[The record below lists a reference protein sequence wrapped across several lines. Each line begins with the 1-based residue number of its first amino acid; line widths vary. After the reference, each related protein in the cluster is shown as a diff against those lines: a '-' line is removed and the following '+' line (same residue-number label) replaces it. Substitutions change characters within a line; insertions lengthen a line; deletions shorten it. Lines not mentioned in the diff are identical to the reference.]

1 MINVHR
7 SAPLLSRFAALALL
21 ALAVTPAPAASIDDA
36 RYLMCLPKTTDAL
49 KALGADGRNYVWAR
63 GLFVTCDAAQPA
75 PAPSPTPTPVPS
87 PTPTAGT
94 AVSGQTAL
102 LNALSGARGGE
113 VFTLAAG
120 NYSLSLSGK
129 RWTNPVTVQGAAVFK
144 SYAKLDGVS
153 GLILKGVTFTG
164 DAGMVDGLYALE
176 IANSD
181 NVTLDGVKLAGVGQS
196 GFGLFVRGNTV
207 KAITIRNSD
216 VGGFNFGLVIRGGQ
230 GWTIARNTFAQLGS
244 DGIQIGG
251 TSGTVIQDNELR
263 GFMPKSG
270 SHPDAI
276 QLGYNNLAMK
286 ILRNVMQGSA
296 QGLFADGSGT
306 HQVDVVANDIAVD
319 FQNAFRITNA
329 TGTAS
334 GNVIKSPAGFKAN
347 VLLSGIKSDGT
358 NRLDGK
364 AF

>member
-1 MINVHR
+1 MKILFNR
-7 SAPLLSRFAALALL
+7 LAALAML
-21 ALAVTPAPAASIDDA
+21 ATPLAPAFAAPLDDA
-36 RYLMCLPKTTDAL
+36 KFLMCRSVTTDAL
-49 KALGADGRNYVWAR
+49 KALGAADGYNYIWAR
-63 GLFVTCDAAQPA
+63 SLYVPCSTA
-75 PAPSPTPTPVPS
+75 TPTPVPTPTPTPI

-94 AVSGQTAL
+94 AVANQTAL
-102 LNALSGARGGE
+102 LNALSGAKGGE

-207 KAITIRNSD
+207 KAITIRNAEIT
-216 VGGFNFGLVIRGGQ
+216 GLKFGLVIRGGQ
-230 GWTIARNTFAQLGS
+230 GWTIERNKFFALGS
-244 DGIQIGG
+244 DGIQLGA
-251 TSGTVIQDNELR
+251 TSGTIIQDNDFR
-263 GFMPKSG
+263 DFRPKSG
-270 SHPDAI
+270 DHPDAI

-286 ILRNVMQGSA
+286 ILRNVMRGSA

-319 FQNAFRITNA
+319 FPNAFRITNA

-334 GNVIKSPAGFKAN
+334 GNVIASPSAYKA
-347 VLLSGIKSDGT
+347 VVMLSDIKSDGT
-358 NRLDGK
+358 NRLDGR